1 MGPTLETEAANASAI
16 VEVFRNAEYDV
27 PIDWPSLVLILD
39 VGAHV
44 GAFLCWAAELSRN
57 ARILAFEPEPLN
69 FADLERNVRLNG
81 LQNRVTLHNAA
92 IASQGGNRL
101 LSVPR
106 ERNLSS
112 FILPI
117 PSAEVVSV
125 PTVDLD
131 AYLQKCPE
139 TVSLLKM
146 DCEGAEWEIVPSLT
160 GEAWRKIER
169 VLIECHSLNL
179 HRIADM
185 HDILDEAGFKH
196 QTATKVAVGPAS
208 VGVLT
213 NILASKRPS

>member
-1 MGPTLETEAANASAI
+1 MGPILEAEAANASAI

-27 PIDWPSLVLILD
+27 PIDWSSLTLILD

-44 GAFLCWAAELSRN
+44 GAFLCWTAQLSRN

-69 FADLERNVRLNG
+69 FADLERNVKLNG
-81 LQNRVTLHNAA
+81 IQERVTLHNAA
-92 IASQGGNRL
+92 VASEDGNRL

-106 ERNLSS
+106 ERNLAT
-112 FILPI
+112 IALPI
-117 PSAEVVSV
+117 ASAAVVSV

-131 AYLQKCPE
+131 GYLQECPE

-160 GEAWRKIER
+160 DEAWEKIDR
-169 VLIECHSLNL
+169 VLLECHSLNR

-185 HDILDEAGFKH
+185 HEMLAEAGFKH
-196 QTATKVAVGPAS
+196 RTVTKEAVGPENLGA
-208 VGVLT
+208 LT
-213 NILASKRPS
+213 NILASK